1 MRTSCGKMLLPFVLI
16 FILTGGGVFAQN
28 TTEIDQANQRRT
40 NMMLTMKKTVI
51 IKITI
56 SYGHNHNHIDNFA
69 FKRPDKEKMLQWFT
83 LAGY

>member
-1 MRTSCGKMLLPFVLI
+1 MLLPFVLI

-28 TTEIDQANQRRT
+28 TTEIDQANQRRM

-69 FKRPDKEKMLQWFT
+69 FKRPDKEKMLQWLT